1 MTRRSGAEHPVRHWV
16 LPSWTPAT
24 GPGGHG
30 GAATGS
36 SAAGSNPSTG
46 SSEKSLPGPATND
59 PTPALAGT
67 PVRSPWQLAVCEP
80 IQNRDA
86 RLTGWRVAGGAARTG
101 RCSLTHAGRSLAP
114 PLCLLVS
121 RIRTHGSPNCATAP
135 PCRISPTGPGSMTGC
150 TVATWTPGPSATDR
164 MPARPEPE
172 RARTHHTAPTRHRTY
187 GDPRGHDTRRFER
200 PAAEATRPGPSPI
213 VGCDDGP
220 PLGGLLFPLFRYWLL
235 KGPWITLAPRG
246 MAFDHRH
253 GGISRS
259 SVCLLASGG
268 RG

>member
-1 MTRRSGAEHPVRHWV
+1 MILRVQVGSGV
-16 LPSWTPAT
+16 
-24 GPGGHG
+24 HG
-30 GAATGS
+30 TSVSGQ
-36 SAAGSNPSTG
+36 
-46 SSEKSLPGPATND
+46 D
-59 PTPALAGT
+59 D
-67 PVRSPWQLAVCEP
+67 
-80 IQNRDA
+80 RDEM
-86 RLTGWRVAGGAARTG
+86 G
-101 RCSLTHAGRSLAP
+101 
-114 PLCLLVS
+114 LC
-121 RIRTHGSPNCATAP
+121 
-135 PCRISPTGPGSMTGC
+135 
-150 TVATWTPGPSATDR
+150 
-164 MPARPEPE
+164 
-172 RARTHHTAPTRHRTY
+172 
-187 GDPRGHDTRRFER
+187 HDTRRFER